1 MVNVL
6 MIDETDNVATVL
18 EAVASGTKVSVA
30 TAGDT
35 VDVVVKDDIPYG
47 HKFALTAIARGTPV
61 RKYGSS
67 IGDALSDI
75 AAGEHVHM
83 HNVAGG
89 RLRGDASTRG

>member
-1 MVNVL
+1 VVNVL

-18 EAVASGTKVSVA
+18 EPVASGTKVSVA
-30 TAGDT
+30 TAGGS
-35 VDVVVKDDIPYG
+35 VDVVVKNDIPYG

-89 RLRGDASTRG
+89 RLRGDARRG